1 MKAAFRL
8 PRKRCPRVYLCARS
22 SRSTSALPPSSPSRR
37 PASSLIPRFPLP
49 FALRPVPPISHSLFL
64 SIHIRA
70 SPLRPLPPSLYLFLC
85 HIRAANFS
93 SVFLLPIFL
102 LHLSPSPPSP
112 PLTPAPLFLARFISA
127 RCQFE
132 FGTRATGQR
141 VSTKNQFL
149 NARLFRAEGP
159 ACIFPSPASPPSA
172 PRLFVPLLPRF
183 FFRRDADTETHHR
196 LARRQNSHDQ

>member
-37 PASSLIPRFPLP
+37 PRILAIPRFPLP

-70 SPLRPLPPSLYLFLC
+70 SPPRPLPPSLYLFLC

-102 LHLSPSPPSP
+102 LHLSPSLPPPPRPSS

-172 PRLFVPLLPRF
+172 LRLFVPLLLRF
-183 FFRRDADTETHHR
+183 FPTGR
-196 LARRQNSHDQ
+196 